1 MATIPSSLDTAKF
14 RHLVL
19 DGLNT
24 ISAGGGTGGGG
35 SVSTSASVTTFTS
48 TASAELSPANNKKA
62 VTIYNKGAG
71 NLYVLLGTGTA
82 SSSNASLI
90 LVQGDIVTIS
100 GYNGAIQAI
109 FDSTGT
115 AFVTTFA

>member
-19 DGLNT
+19 DGINT
-24 ISAGGGTGGGG
+24 ISAGGGGG

-48 TASAELSPANNKKA
+48 TSSAELSPANSKKA
-62 VTIYNKGAG
+62 TTIYNKGAG

-82 SSSNASLI
+82 SSSNASLV
-90 LVQGDIVTIS
+90 LVAGDIVTIS
-100 GYNGAIQAI
+100 GYSGAIQAI